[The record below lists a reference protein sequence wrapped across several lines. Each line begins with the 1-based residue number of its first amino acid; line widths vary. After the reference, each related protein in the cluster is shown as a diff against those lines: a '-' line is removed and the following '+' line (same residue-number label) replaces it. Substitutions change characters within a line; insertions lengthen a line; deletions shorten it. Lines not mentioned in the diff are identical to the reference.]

1 MNGLSARGFKGN
13 DDGCF
18 KCSSQVSRVS
28 FFSSSSSSSSVK
40 QQHESEKKATCTEF
54 SHFTCHSLQSFTTVV
69 FSFRKL
75 EEQDFLT
82 IFSWIYSWGSMLLS
96 FIVSVVCWF
105 TDLHSWW
112 RLVSW
117 TLLFKWEKK
126 LHSRFPWTRSSFDSD
141 MTMRK
146 ERTRKEIVLLSS
158 SSSCFTKGIDRHR
171 PPSFPFFSWTNLTGL
186 FSLYCFIERES
197 RSDNKIPKA
206 SFLIL
211 SQELCLVL
219 SEGWLWMINLWST
232 AARNRSCRR
241 QVLMCLRN

>member
-1 MNGLSARGFKGN
+1 MNGLSARERGFKGN

-28 FFSSSSSSSSVK
+28 FFSSSSSSSVK
-40 QQHESEKKATCTEF
+40 QQHESAKKATCTEF

-171 PPSFPFFSWTNLTGL
+171 PPSFPFFFLNKPHWAFQSLLFHWTG
-186 FSLYCFIERES
+186 IEVWQQNTKSFLSHLES
-197 RSDNKIPKA
+197 RTLFGFEWRMVMNDKLMKY
-206 SFLIL
+206 
-211 SQELCLVL
+211 C
-219 SEGWLWMINLWST
+219 SEK
-232 AARNRSCRR
+232 
-241 QVLMCLRN
+241 